1 MGCHSCWSSYF
12 KLVFLWCWR
21 TGARASGHMVTWLP
35 KFHGWIGNQFSSLWG
50 SAHAR
55 ALSSAKRHRWEG
67 KVQKNAQF
75 SFSGLREAFL
85 YKIVVQGTRTQE
97 KIFFTADR
105 SACPILKRN
114 QAPKFL
120 ENFQVHFVLYSQ
132 EITFLKESLPCIC
145 KYFILDVLYVL
156 RLAWAPWYQI
166 CVE

>member
-1 MGCHSCWSSYF
+1 MGRESSEEWS
-12 KLVFLWCWR
+12 V
-21 TGARASGHMVTWLP
+21 
-35 KFHGWIGNQFSSLWG
+35 
-50 SAHAR
+50 
-55 ALSSAKRHRWEG
+55 
-67 KVQKNAQF
+67 

-85 YKIVVQGTRTQE
+85 YKIVLQGNRTQE

-132 EITFLKESLPCIC
+132 EITFLKESLQCIC

-156 RLAWAPWYQI
+156 RSA
-166 CVE
+166 